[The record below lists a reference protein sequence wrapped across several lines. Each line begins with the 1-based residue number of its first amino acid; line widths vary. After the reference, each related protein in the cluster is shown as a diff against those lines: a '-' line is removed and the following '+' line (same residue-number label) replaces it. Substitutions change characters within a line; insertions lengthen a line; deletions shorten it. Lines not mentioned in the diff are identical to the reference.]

1 MKQWKWIGALVLLM
15 GSASVLAD
23 DGAVLKEKL
32 AKVQL
37 FGAHFEQVV
46 YDPDGKQLQKSSG
59 DMVVS
64 RPNRFRWETKQP
76 DESLILSDGK
86 EVWVYDPFVEQVSLM
101 KLSAAIN
108 NTPFLLITSS
118 DPKLWSQYEVLQ
130 EGNSFTVTSR
140 KKAQRIESLRIVF
153 DGQWQLNRFEVNEAQ
168 GQRSE
173 FQLSQF
179 TLKPQLKAD
188 SFKFTVPAGVTI
200 DDQR

>member
-1 MKQWKWIGALVLLM
+1 MKQWKWLAATLLVL
-15 GSASVLAD
+15 GATCARAD
-23 DGAVLKEKL
+23 DGAALKAKL

-37 FGAHFEQVV
+37 FGAHFEQQVF
-46 YDPDGKQLQKSSG
+46 DQNGKQLQKATG
-59 DMVVS
+59 EMVVS

-76 DESLILSDGK
+76 DESLILSDGQ
-86 EVWVYDPFVEQVSLM
+86 EVWVYDPFVQQVSLM
-101 KLSAAIN
+101 KLDSAIN

-130 EGNSFTVTSR
+130 EDHSFTVTSR
-140 KKAQRIESLRIVF
+140 KKEQRIESLRIVF
-153 DGQWQLNRFEVNEAQ
+153 DAQWQINRFEVNEAQ

-179 TLKPQLKAD
+179 NLKPQIKAD
-188 SFKFTVPAGVTI
+188 TFKFTVPSGVTI